1 MKIIITHQSNSI
13 SFDIEQN
20 LPEHEAF
27 EVLRAFTVSA
37 FENLPDPLVYSL
49 SGATEPFQLQD
60 PKDWKEG
67 LQKHFRGS
75 VICLTV
81 VDPAAEESDDD
92 SYVHITDSGDE
103 KIATA
108 EDANPEPIVD
118 EKAEEPVIEDYDSEA
133 ELEDKNTDEE
143 VESTEESEGKEDSQ
157 EDDSPQSLCKRVKQF
172 IIEIGAES
180 LQNIAA
186 VVHTLVTEGNLNLSD
201 AIRTAVETSE
211 KAANH
216 PLTKDLLAILD
227 VYVQKFQNQFNWHAM
242 LSQFN
247 IDQLVA
253 LIPGIVDALTRS
265 MEGAEDVELDISPLM
280 AQFAPMML
288 ARMQS
293 CIPNGEERV
302 FRCNPQNPFAV
313 FEEAREQIAEE
324 FPQENLTVHHGIV
337 CDGCDASPI
346 VGVRY
351 KSVLRSNF
359 DLCEN
364 CEKDHDPKDPLIK
377 IKTPVE
383 DMDVLPGL
391 AEFRRSLGGNHR
403 GRRCPRR
410 GGRGRG
416 WCRPRRGC
424 RPCGPGGMARMA
436 HMFQNSPIG
445 QHIQQQMAAMQER
458 YCQPQAAPAEV
469 DHRDPAHEQQDA
481 IPVADKKA
489 EVQQKK
495 QEVREAKAK
504 VRALKKEMKACRKE
518 MKKAKK
524 QEKKVKKQEKKKKA
538 LDGEV
543 TGHLDVEEKS
553 VQQPGSTVLK
563 TWKVKNT
570 GKVAWCEDTIA
581 VFHSGNHSLVVAG
594 YDVISVGALEPN
606 DVAYIRCMLAV
617 PEVEGTYHVTYR
629 LSGPKG
635 KFGGRL
641 ATEIEVAKPEAK
653 ATESTD
659 EKAAAFSSEPGKN
672 IPSVIDL
679 THEEEEEVEAMPPLE
694 PSAPVVPEK
703 KFQWQ
708 KQKDQLR
715 DMGFDADDET
725 LESVLIVSKG
735 DIGQAI
741 GLLM

>member
-1 MKIIITHQSNSI
+1 
-13 SFDIEQN
+13 
-20 LPEHEAF
+20 
-27 EVLRAFTVSA
+27 
-37 FENLPDPLVYSL
+37 
-49 SGATEPFQLQD
+49 
-60 PKDWKEG
+60 
-67 LQKHFRGS
+67 
-75 VICLTV
+75 
-81 VDPAAEESDDD
+81 
-92 SYVHITDSGDE
+92 
-103 KIATA
+103 
-108 EDANPEPIVD
+108 
-118 EKAEEPVIEDYDSEA
+118 
-133 ELEDKNTDEE
+133 
-143 VESTEESEGKEDSQ
+143 
-157 EDDSPQSLCKRVKQF
+157 
-172 IIEIGAES
+172 
-180 LQNIAA
+180 
-186 VVHTLVTEGNLNLSD
+186 
-201 AIRTAVETSE
+201 
-211 KAANH
+211 
-216 PLTKDLLAILD
+216 
-227 VYVQKFQNQFNWHAM
+227 
-242 LSQFN
+242 
-247 IDQLVA
+247 
-253 LIPGIVDALTRS
+253 
-265 MEGAEDVELDISPLM
+265 
-280 AQFAPMML
+280 
-288 ARMQS
+288 
-293 CIPNGEERV
+293 
-302 FRCNPQNPFAV
+302 
-313 FEEAREQIAEE
+313 
-324 FPQENLTVHHGIV
+324 
-337 CDGCDASPI
+337 
-346 VGVRY
+346 
-351 KSVLRSNF
+351 
-359 DLCEN
+359 
-364 CEKDHDPKDPLIK
+364 
-377 IKTPVE
+377 
-383 DMDVLPGL
+383 
-391 AEFRRSLGGNHR
+391 
-403 GRRCPRR
+403 
-410 GGRGRG
+410 
-416 WCRPRRGC
+416 
-424 RPCGPGGMARMA
+424 MA

-481 IPVADKKA
+481 SPVADKKA